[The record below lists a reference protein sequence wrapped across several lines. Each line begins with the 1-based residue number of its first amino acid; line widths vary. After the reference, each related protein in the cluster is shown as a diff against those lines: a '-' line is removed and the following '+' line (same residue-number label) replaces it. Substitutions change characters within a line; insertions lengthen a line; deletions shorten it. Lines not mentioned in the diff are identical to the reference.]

1 MALGLALEE
10 SRASQQMAALR
21 GKAVRGA
28 GNWFYLDPVLLS
40 KQDLSRQ
47 LCLESLI
54 VRNALK
60 YPMISLINRTYK
72 EMMQMNLQKKNRLI
86 DLENELMDTRG
97 RMGEGTVREIG
108 IDMYT
113 LQYLKW
119 ITNKDLLNS
128 TGNSA

>member
-54 VRNALK
+54 LRNALK

-86 DLENELMDTRG
+86 EDVE
-97 RMGEGTVREIG
+97 
-108 IDMYT
+108 
-113 LQYLKW
+113 
-119 ITNKDLLNS
+119 
-128 TGNSA
+128 SAMSL

>member
-1 MALGLALEE
+1 
-10 SRASQQMAALR
+10 
-21 GKAVRGA
+21 
-28 GNWFYLDPVLLS
+28 
-40 KQDLSRQ
+40 
-47 LCLESLI
+47 
-54 VRNALK
+54 
-60 YPMISLINRTYK
+60 MISLINRTYK

-97 RMGEGTVREIG
+97 RMGEGMVREIR

>member
-1 MALGLALEE
+1 
-10 SRASQQMAALR
+10 MAALR
-21 GKAVRGA
+21 EKVVRGA

-40 KQDLSRQ
+40 KQDSSRQ
-47 LCLESLI
+47 LCVENLI
-54 VRNALK
+54 LRNALK

-86 DLENELMDTRG
+86 DLENELTDTRG
-97 RMGEGTVREIG
+97 RMGEGTIRGFG
-108 IDMYT
+108 IDMYA
-113 LQYLKW
+113 LRYLKW

>member
-1 MALGLALEE
+1 
-10 SRASQQMAALR
+10 
-21 GKAVRGA
+21 
-28 GNWFYLDPVLLS
+28 
-40 KQDLSRQ
+40 
-47 LCLESLI
+47 
-54 VRNALK
+54 
-60 YPMISLINRTYK
+60 MISLINRTYK

-86 DLENELMDTRG
+86 DLENELMDTRR